1 MSHPLQ
7 LLATQLGQALLQH
20 EKKLVTAES
29 CTGGGLG
36 YWVTSVSGSSA
47 WYDRGYITYTDAAK
61 AELLAVNPNTLDTYG
76 AVSAETA
83 LEMASGALV
92 NSEADVSIAITGIA
106 GPGGGSSDKPVG
118 TVFIGIG
125 IKNNAIETFHEQLS
139 GSRDDIRNEALRR
152 AMLYALR
159 LMVNSPE

>member
-1 MSHPLQ
+1 MNHPLH
-7 LLATQLGQALLQH
+7 LLAAQLGQALVQH
-20 EKKLVTAES
+20 EKKIVTAES

-36 YWVTSVSGSSA
+36 YWITSVTGSSA

-61 AELLAVNPNTLDTYG
+61 AELLAVNPNTLDMYG

-106 GPGGGSSDKPVG
+106 GPGGGTPDKPVG
-118 TVFIGIG
+118 TVFISVG
-125 IKNNAIETFHEQLS
+125 IKNNAIETFHEQLT
-139 GSRDDIRNEALRR
+139 GTREHIRDESLRR
-152 AMLYALR
+152 AMLYALKLIVTQTR
-159 LMVNSPE
+159 

>member
-1 MSHPLQ
+1 MNHPLH
-7 LLATQLGQALLQH
+7 LLATQLGNALIQH

-29 CTGGGLG
+29 CTGGGVG
-36 YWVTSVSGSSA
+36 YWLTSVGGSSA

-106 GPGGGSSDKPVG
+106 GPDGATPDKPVG

-139 GSRDDIRNEALRR
+139 GSRSDIRDESIRR
-152 AMLYALR
+152 AMLYALK
-159 LMVNSPE
+159 LIVSPSE